1 VRQYTCTRNSIPQPL
16 SRIASTCLDKSPPE
30 APHNPTLL
38 KGTIPFLVFSLEI
51 TSNNLTYEG
60 NGYTPHQL
68 FLLTLVS
75 TLYDRGYG
83 YRKIAK
89 KLNKWG
95 VKTARGNTFF
105 NTSVS
110 SILKKK
116 RERDTR
122 IEELRNK
129 EYPDKL
135 GKLSVVYEEY

>member
-1 VRQYTCTRNSIPQPL
+1 MKQTGTRHYLPQPL
-16 SRIASTCLDKSPPE
+16 SRMARTCLDETPYNNTLDPL
-30 APHNPTLL
+30 LL

-116 RERDTR
+116 RERDAR

-129 EYPDKL
+129 EYPI
-135 GKLSVVYEEY
+135 KLSKLSIHYEEY

>member
-1 VRQYTCTRNSIPQPL
+1 M

-30 APHNPTLL
+30 APHNPTHL

-51 TSNNLTYEG
+51 TSNNLIYEG
-60 NGYTPHQL
+60 NGYTPYQL

-129 EYPDKL
+129 EYPIKL
-135 GKLSVVYEEY
+135 GKLTIHYEEY

>member
-1 VRQYTCTRNSIPQPL
+1 MVLVIKVQSKFIPSPL

-75 TLYDRGYG
+75 TLYDRGNG
-83 YRKIAK
+83 YRNCWFTQ
-89 KLNKWG
+89 L
-95 VKTARGNTFF
+95 F
-105 NTSVS
+105 
-110 SILKKK
+110 
-116 RERDTR
+116 
-122 IEELRNK
+122 
-129 EYPDKL
+129 Y
-135 GKLSVVYEEY
+135 